1 MRKRMI
7 DDIKA
12 TLEERAGDHVVKLT
26 FSLKGREA
34 RTFLQL
40 HQDLG
45 GSTVIACNDL
55 AARIVS
61 HALER
66 HEASRSERTDAERT

>member
-1 MRKRMI
+1 MRKKMFE
-7 DDIKA
+7 DIKA
-12 TLEERAGDHVVKLT
+12 MLEERAGDHVVKLT

-45 GSTVIACNDL
+45 GSTVIACTDL

-66 HEASRSERTDAERT
+66 HEACRQERSDG